1 MKWKFNYLSL
11 LSLLSV
17 IGILGFFTENKGF
30 WGFFGFLVYVRYF
43 SVVPDE
49 MFQLNVRKAATISFF
64 TEIISLVFFVFLFV
78 MLYQSK
84 KGLPMAF
91 EMSFAVAIILF
102 SICLTVL
109 EWREMKGAEND

>member
-11 LSLLSV
+11 LSLLSM
-17 IGILGFFTENKGF
+17 IGILGFFTENK
-30 WGFFGFLVYVRYF
+30 GFFGFLVYVRYF

-84 KGLPMAF
+84 RGIPMAF
-91 EMSFAVAIILF
+91 GMSFAVAIILF